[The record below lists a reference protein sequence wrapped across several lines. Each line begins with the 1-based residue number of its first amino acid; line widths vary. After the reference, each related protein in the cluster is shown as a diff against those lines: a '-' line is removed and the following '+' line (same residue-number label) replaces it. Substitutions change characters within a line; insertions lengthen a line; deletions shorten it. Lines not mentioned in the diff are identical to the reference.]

1 MTFLQ
6 NWLLSLNS
14 HSKGLECTICSLTHY
29 QWGLFSFIGLIFMEN
44 KHPCILICEH
54 LGNSNSCKED
64 FWRQNAVL
72 QKSHQKLFPLIS
84 CEPLRVWW
92 CFICQTK
99 SPNVGIK
106 WLKLY
111 FIPSTYTEMRASES
125 WDSNRGTP
133 CMSRVVAGLRS
144 QYVQFP
150 DIEEGNHIAKSLY

>member
-1 MTFLQ
+1 MY
-6 NWLLSLNS
+6 
-14 HSKGLECTICSLTHY
+14 G
-29 QWGLFSFIGLIFMEN
+29 
-44 KHPCILICEH
+44 
-54 LGNSNSCKED
+54 
-64 FWRQNAVL
+64 RQNSVL
-72 QKSHQKLFPLIS
+72 QKSYQKLFPLIS

-133 CMSRVVAGLRS
+133 CITTWTKSGQYWDTSPKFVPFMSRHLFILQGVPRLLS
-144 QYVQFP
+144 QLSEAVISLNVDGIKYHLNHLIPTLGDFVWHMKHYHTLNGSHN
-150 DIEEGNHIAKSLY
+150 IKGNSFW